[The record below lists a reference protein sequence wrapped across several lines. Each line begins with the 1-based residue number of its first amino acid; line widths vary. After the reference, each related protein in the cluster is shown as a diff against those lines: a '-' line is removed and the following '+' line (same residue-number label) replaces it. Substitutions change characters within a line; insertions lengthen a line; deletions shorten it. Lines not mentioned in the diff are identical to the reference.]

1 MPADVHFDFSALLL
15 LLTVVTGVV
24 YLLDV
29 LVLRKRR
36 KREAQPGHVIEF
48 SRSFFPIIL
57 IVLLLRSFLGEPF
70 RIPSG
75 SMIPTL
81 EVGDFILVNKFAYGL
96 RAPVFHTMLVP
107 VGEPKRG
114 DVAVFRYPRDPS
126 KDFIKRV
133 VGLPGDKLAYRGKVL
148 YINGVR
154 QALNPRGLYSST
166 DPRFQ
171 YATEY
176 VEQLGDLEHAVLINP
191 RRTSRGWTFTVPE
204 GEYFVM
210 GDNRDGSDDSRSWGT
225 VPARNLVGRAKLIWM
240 SWDGDANR
248 PVLSR
253 IGTMIQ

>member
-15 LLTVVTGVV
+15 LLTLVTGAV

-29 LVLRKRR
+29 LLLAKRR
-36 KREAQPGHVIEF
+36 KADDKPGGVVEF
-48 SRSFFPIIL
+48 SRSFFPIIA
-57 IVLLLRSFLGEPF
+57 IVLVLRSFAGEPF

-96 RAPVFHTMLVP
+96 RMPVFHTKLVDI
-107 VGEPKRG
+107 GEPARG
-114 DVAVFRYPRDPS
+114 DVVVFRYPRDPS

-133 VGLPGDKLAYRGKVL
+133 IGLPGDEIAYRGKVL

-154 QALNPRGLYSST
+154 QDLDPRGLYSST
-166 DPRFQ
+166 DPRYQ

-176 VEQLGDLEHAVLINP
+176 VEQLGDVQHGVLINP
-191 RRTSRGWTFTVPE
+191 RRTSRGWRFRVPE

-225 VPARNLVGRAKLIWM
+225 VPARNLVGKAKLIWM
-240 SWDGDANR
+240 SWDSRANR

-253 IGTMIQ
+253 IGTIIE